1 MMFMFVLTVENGLV
15 NISSTI
21 LDHVDVVMVT
31 TFGSMSSSGL
41 CSYGFESEVHLLQTC
56 AD

>member
-1 MMFMFVLTVENGLV
+1 MFVLTVENGLIK
-15 NISSTI
+15 ISSTV
-21 LDHVDVVMVT
+21 LDRVDVVVVT

-41 CSYGFESEVHLLQTC
+41 CSYGFESEVHLFETC